1 MPSDNPLIDLV
12 ALLTGQIAG
21 LQSLPGMG
29 EAFSD
34 LSLRQI
40 TYLDAIHHLEN
51 PTPSE
56 LARRLQISKPSVT
69 AAIDRLTEAGYIR
82 KVQSDED
89 RRSYHLHLTEKGQRF
104 ADVHDQ
110 IHRTLAGYLTGG
122 LDESEVQQLHTLAQ
136 KILHYLHGKLAL

>member
-12 ALLTGQIAG
+12 ALLTGQIAD
-21 LQSLPGMG
+21 LQTLPGMG

-89 RRSYHLHLTEKGQRF
+89 RRSYHLHLTEKGHRF